1 MTTPKQ
7 MFENLLDELQR
18 ETRLNPKERNKDHQ
32 DHTLQFFLEHG
43 RKTEEHDIWREC
55 RMTEEMIA
63 ILNRRFLAL
72 NPHKKKE
79 LEFNRLQSESS
90 FDIFSKYQ
98 QEIDDEG
105 RSDEETDKS
114 LATMY
119 PNVERR
125 DLEIQA
131 AENYLSATWG
141 FKRTKQTTTPPE
153 QGVHEEEDSNNP
165 NPILTYKELKREF
178 RRADYAAVKQ
188 AVDRAIADGLAKGEG
203 LAKEKRPWPV
213 KGVADQYQIVNAGIR
228 EGRNKPTPAACKYQ
242 KIHSESKD

>member
-7 MFENLLDELQR
+7 TFKNLLDELQR
-18 ETRLNPKERNKDHQ
+18 ETRLNPKERNKDYKNL
-32 DHTLQFFLEHG
+32 TLQLFNEHD
-43 RKTEEHDIWREC
+43 RKTEEHELWREC
-55 RMTEEMIA
+55 YMIEEMIA

-72 NPHKKKE
+72 NSHKKKE
-79 LEFNRLQSESS
+79 LELNQPQSASS

-105 RSDEETDKS
+105 RSDEETDNS

-119 PNVERR
+119 PDTERR

-141 FKRTKQTTTPPE
+141 IQRTKQTTTPPV
-153 QGVHEEEDSNNP
+153 QDVHEEKESNNP
-165 NPILTYKELKREF
+165 NPILTYKELQKEF
-178 RRADYAAVKQ
+178 QDADYAAVKQ

-203 LAKEKRPWPV
+203 LAKEKRPWPM
-213 KGVADQYQIVNAGIR
+213 GGIADQYQIVNAGIR

-242 KIHSESKD
+242 KIHRESKD